1 MMSPRKPNPRTER
14 GFRPRQVRGRTLRQ
28 NFLIVCEGERTEP
41 NYFRAFPVAADVQ
54 VHIYGAADNTLNVV
68 RKALELRDKG
78 DYNQVW
84 CVFDRDSF
92 PVPHVNAAFSLAR
105 REGIAVAFSNE
116 AFELWYLLH
125 FHYYNTGISRHAYID
140 ILHRLLGHPYEKGST
155 TIYQE
160 LEARQATALRN
171 AATLLAAYPNS
182 RPVDDNPS
190 TTVHLLVQE
199 LNRFRSA

>member
-1 MMSPRKPNPRTER
+1 MSPRKPKPRTER
-14 GFRPRQVRGRTLRQ
+14 GFRPRQVSVRTLRQ

-41 NYFRAFPVAADVQ
+41 NYFRAFPVATDVQ

-68 RKALELRDKG
+68 RKAMELRADG

-92 PVPHVNAAFSLAR
+92 PAQHVNAALSLAQH
-105 REGIAVAFSNE
+105 EGIAVAFSNE

-125 FHYYNTGISRHAYID
+125 FHYYNTGISRHAYST
-140 ILHRLLGHPYEKGST
+140 ILHRLLGHPYEKNST

-160 LEARQATALRN
+160 LEGRQATALRN
-171 AATLLAAYPNS
+171 AATLLATYPN
-182 RPVDDNPS
+182 RHPVDDNPS

-199 LNRFRSA
+199 LNKVRRT